1 MPLALVRARAA
12 LRARLSLWRAE
23 KQRVALVPT
32 MGALHAG
39 HLSLV
44 DMARNQA
51 DKVVVSIFVN
61 PTQFGPHEDFARYPR
76 QEVQDA
82 SSLEAAGADLLYAP
96 GVEEIYPAG
105 FATSIDPGPVAET
118 ACGPFRPGHFRG
130 VATVVAKLL
139 LQTGADVAIFGEKDW
154 QQLQVIRRVVRD
166 LDIPVE
172 LLGAPTIR
180 EADGLAM
187 SSRNAYLSA
196 QERSVA
202 PTMYRALRAAATALA
217 SGASVEAETAR
228 ARQSLMEAGF
238 GSVDYVE
245 VHDAASFNLSSG
257 ALGAPARILAAA
269 WLGKTRLIDNLP
281 VA

>member
-96 GVEEIYPAG
+96 WVEEIYPAG

-196 QERSVA
+196 DERSVA
-202 PTMYRALRAAATALA
+202 PTMYRALRAAAMALA

-228 ARQSLMEAGF
+228 ARQTLIEAGF

-245 VHDAASFNLSSG
+245 VHDAASFSLSSG
-257 ALGAPARILAAA
+257 SLGAPARILAAA